1 MIRVSTAPPTTAT
14 TAPQRPTVTARS
26 QNCHSSRAC
35 LPCASRA
42 GLPGLAADGARK
54 GAPLIRFRE
63 ARREDAS
70 PPTVHGGPI
79 LGETHRGSRARGRG
93 RLGPS
98 DAPAALTELDRQLFT
113 VVSSQRVLNQTKL
126 ERLFAAGKWP
136 AAALPFARVRSA
148 TAVGTAARSGA
159 ASPAVGRS

>member
-1 MIRVSTAPPTTAT
+1 M
-14 TAPQRPTVTARS
+14 
-26 QNCHSSRAC
+26 
-35 LPCASRA
+35 
-42 GLPGLAADGARK
+42 
-54 GAPLIRFRE
+54 IRFRE

-93 RLGPS
+93 GRLSRS
-98 DAPAALTELDRQLFT
+98 DALATLTEFDRQLLT
-113 VVSSQRVLNQTKL
+113 VVSSQRVLTQTQF
-126 ERLFAAGKWP
+126 EWLFAAGKWP

-159 ASPAVGRS
+159 ASRAVGRSRLLWEVQS

>member
-1 MIRVSTAPPTTAT
+1 VPAYPVWL
-14 TAPQRPTVTARS
+14 PTVPAKR
-26 QNCHSSRAC
+26 
-35 LPCASRA
+35 
-42 GLPGLAADGARK
+42 
-54 GAPLIRFRE
+54 APLIRFRE
-63 ARREDAS
+63 ASREDAS

-93 RLGPS
+93 GRLS
-98 DAPAALTELDRQLFT
+98 RADALATLTELDRQLLT
-113 VVSSQRVLNQTKL
+113 VVSSHQVLTQTKL

-159 ASPAVGRS
+159 ASPAVGRSRLSWKVQS